1 MDCSPP
7 VSSVHRLPRPRPPL
21 REAARGRRVA
31 GGGRREAGGGRREA
45 GGARRGARGSLPGVL
60 VAAEGPSP
68 LAHSRGRGAHHPS
81 ADSSSL
87 QFPVVPWI
95 LLARHSHGDQRVLG
109 GSPHLGQ
116 FCSCEALA
124 KLLDLSKP
132 QLSHLQAFQKQE
144 LLLSVKP
151 TSALPMR
158 PTPKPD
164 RV

>member
-1 MDCSPP
+1 MHSPGELFRGEMP
-7 VSSVHRLPRPRPPL
+7 LELLAHKPQYDASLYNGVSKP
-21 REAARGRRVA
+21 
-31 GGGRREAGGGRREA
+31 
-45 GGARRGARGSLPGVL
+45 GSL
-60 VAAEGPSP
+60 ERIWEFT
-68 LAHSRGRGAHHPS
+68 LALLKFSASRGRGAHHPS